1 MSFRSASL
9 SMLLVCAAVVSLQ
22 FSLCQRYCW
31 AEAATEKLTLQRI
44 FQSKDFDEQR
54 VGSFQWS
61 RLSNSYFSL
70 EKDNPQAKFVSLM
83 RINIETGAKEVV
95 IAGNLLIPPGSEQP
109 LALQRFQF
117 TEDESKLL
125 IYTNSQKVWRQNTRG
140 DYWLFDLKQQKLTKL
155 GGTTPPA
162 QMMFAKISPD
172 QSKVAFVYAHN
183 LYVQSLTD
191 WTVTPLTTDGSETLI
206 NGTSD
211 WVNEE
216 ELAIR
221 DGWRWSPDSQSI
233 AFYQF
238 DTTGVPRFTMIDH
251 GQQNYP
257 KVITFPYPKVGE
269 KNSSTRIG
277 VVPVTGGKPTWIEL
291 PGDPRE
297 HYIPQVE
304 WTPAGGQLLIQQM
317 NRPQNRNVVFLA
329 DVASGKL
336 RTVLTEVEETWI
348 ENDNPVK
355 WLAGGKEF
363 LWISERSGWRHV
375 YRANLESGELQVVT
389 RGSFDV
395 IDVEAIDETK
405 GILYFAASPE
415 NPTQRYLYQ
424 VPLSGG
430 EIQRVTPAGQSGWHT
445 YQIAPSFEVAIHT
458 FSNLTTP
465 PRTEVVRLAGH
476 EVVRTLADN
485 QALQEKLAQWKIP
498 LPELFRIDIGNGVEL
513 DGWRFSPGT
522 IQGEKEHPV
531 LFHVYGEP
539 HGQVVRDVWMG
550 KRGLWYS
557 MLAQEGY
564 IVAAVDNRGTMSPR
578 GRDFRKCVYKQIGL
592 LASQEQALAVKAL
605 LAKWPEADPARI
617 GIWGWSGGGSMSLNA
632 LFRYPEIYKMA
643 IAVAPM
649 PNQKLYDTI
658 YQERYMGLLG
668 DNQEGYK
675 QGSPTTFAKQ
685 LQGDLLLIHG
695 TGDDNC
701 HYQATEQ
708 LMNELIAHGKQFS
721 VMPYPSRSHS
731 ISEGRGTNFHLYQ
744 LMTDYIHEKLPLKS
758 LPQSEKV
765 PVPVAVE
772 DKTQPGISQD
782 LEEPVEKAKSGV
794 EAYDEAF
801 IQGWTVRIHRQ
812 LKLENPEKLKK
823 ALELLEAQLKEI
835 VQLVPPN
842 AVQELKKVTLWLSPE
857 YKGISPR
864 AEYHPNRQWLVANNR
879 LPEMAKG
886 VEFTNVR
893 IFAEETRRMPNFALH
908 ELAHAYH
915 DRVLKGGFGNV
926 DVAKAY
932 EAAKESKKYEQVEQR
947 FGNGRST
954 KAKAYALT
962 NPMEYFAESSEAY
975 FVTNDFF
982 PFNREELIQHDPS
995 LVPVLKQLW
1004 GER

>member
-1 MSFRSASL
+1 MSSRSYVL
-9 SMLLVCAAVVSLQ
+9 SMLLVGAVVFSLQ
-22 FSLCQRYCW
+22 FSLRHQLV
-31 AEAATEKLTLQRI
+31 AADAATEKLTLDRI
-44 FQSKDFDEQR
+44 LNSKDFDEQR

-61 RLSNSYFSL
+61 RLSNSYFSF
-70 EKDNPQAKFVSLM
+70 EKENPEAKLVSLM
-83 RINIETGAKEVV
+83 RINIETGAKEVI

-109 LALQRFQF
+109 LAVQRFQF
-117 TEDESKLL
+117 TQDESKLL

-155 GGTTPPA
+155 GGTTPSA

-172 QSKVAFVYAHN
+172 QTKVAFVYAHN

-257 KVITFPYPKVGE
+257 EVITFPYPKVGE
-269 KNSSTRIG
+269 KNSSTRVG
-277 VVPVTGGKPTWIEL
+277 VVNISGGKLTWIEL

-317 NRPQNRNVVFLA
+317 NRPQNRNIVFLV
-329 DVASGKL
+329 DVTSGKL
-336 RTVLTEVEETWI
+336 RTVMTEVEETWI

-375 YRANLESGELQVVT
+375 YRANLESGELVAITQ
-389 RGSFDV
+389 GAFDV
-395 IDVEAIDETK
+395 IDVEAIDEPK
-405 GILYFAASPE
+405 GMLYFAASPE

-424 VPLSGG
+424 VPLRGG

-465 PRTEVVRLAGH
+465 PRTEVVRLPGH

-485 QALQEKLAQWKIP
+485 QVLKDKLAQWKFP
-498 LPELFRIDIGNGVEL
+498 QPELFRVDIGNGIEL
-513 DGWRFSPGT
+513 DGWRFAPAHT
-522 IQGEKEHPV
+522 KGEKQHP
-531 LFHVYGEP
+531 LFLHVYGEP

-550 KRGLWYS
+550 KRGFWYS

-605 LAKWPEADPARI
+605 LAKWPFADPARV

-649 PNQKLYDTI
+649 PNQMLYDTI

-744 LMTDYIHEKLPLKS
+744 LMTNYIHEKLPLKS
-758 LPQSEKV
+758 APASEKV
-765 PVPVAVE
+765 PVPVAVA
-772 DKTQPGISQD
+772 DKTQPGTSQASK
-782 LEEPVEKAKSGV
+782 EPVENAESGA
-794 EAYDEAF
+794 EAYDQAL

-812 LKLENPEKLKK
+812 LKAENPEKLKK
-823 ALELLEAQLKEI
+823 ALELLEAQLKEV
-835 VQLVPPN
+835 VQVVPPK
-842 AVQELKKVTLWLSPE
+842 AVQELKKVTLWFSPE
-857 YKGISPR
+857 YKGIAPH
-864 AEYHPNRQWLVANNR
+864 AEYHPSRQWLVANNR
-879 LPEMAKG
+879 LPEMARA

-893 IFAEETRRMPNFALH
+893 IFEEETRRMPNFALH

-915 DRVLKGGFGNV
+915 DRVLKGGYGNAEV
-926 DVAKAY
+926 TRAY
-932 EAAKESKKYEQVEQR
+932 EAAKESKVR
-947 FGNGRST
+947 AGRTAVCEWSFH
-954 KAKAYALT
+954 KNQGLCADQSDGVLRR
-962 NPMEYFAESSEAY
+962 SERGLLL
-975 FVTNDFF
+975 D
-982 PFNREELIQHDPS
+982 Q
-995 LVPVLKQLW
+995 
-1004 GER
+1004 

>member
-1 MSFRSASL
+1 MNYRSLYLSAVVASAVVL
-9 SMLLVCAAVVSLQ
+9 SMQ
-22 FSLCQRYCW
+22 FSPGHRVS
-31 AEAATEKLTLQRI
+31 AADNPAEKLTLDRI
-44 FQSKDFDEQR
+44 FNSKDFDEQR

-61 RLSNSYFSL
+61 RLSNSYFSF
-70 EKDNPQAKFVSLM
+70 EKENPEAKFVSLM

-109 LALQRFQF
+109 LAVQRFQF
-117 TEDESKLL
+117 TQDESKLL

-172 QSKVAFVYAHN
+172 QTKVAFVYVHN

-277 VVPVTGGKPTWIEL
+277 VINISGGKPKWIEL

-317 NRPQNRNVVFLA
+317 NRPQNRNVVSLA
-329 DVASGKL
+329 DVTSGKL
-336 RTVLTEVEETWI
+336 RTVMTEVEETWI

-375 YRANLESGELQVVT
+375 YRANLESGELVAITQ
-389 RGSFDV
+389 GAFDV

-424 VPLSGG
+424 VPLRGG
-430 EIQRVTPAGQSGWHT
+430 DIQRVTPAGQSGWHT

-465 PRTEVVRLAGH
+465 PLTEVVRLPSH

-485 QALQEKLAQWKIP
+485 QVLKDKLAQWKFP
-498 LPELFRIDIGNGVEL
+498 QPELFRVDIGNGIEL
-513 DGWRFSPGT
+513 DGWRFAPT
-522 IQGEKEHPV
+522 LTKGEKQHP
-531 LFHVYGEP
+531 LFLHVYGEP

-550 KRGLWYS
+550 KRGFWYS

-605 LAKWPEADPARI
+605 LAKWPFADPDRV

-658 YQERYMGLLG
+658 YQERYMGLLS
-668 DNQEGYK
+668 DNEEGYK

-744 LMTDYIHEKLPLKS
+744 LMTNYIHEKLPLKS
-758 LPQSEKV
+758 SPASEKA
-765 PVPVAVE
+765 PVPVAVA
-772 DKTQPGISQD
+772 DKTQPGISQASK
-782 LEEPVEKAKSGV
+782 EPVENAESGA
-794 EAYDEAF
+794 EAYDQAL

-812 LKLENPEKLKK
+812 LKGENPEKLKK
-823 ALELLEAQLKEI
+823 ALELLEAQLKEV
-835 VQLVPPN
+835 VQVVPPM
-842 AVQELKKVTLWLSPE
+842 AVQELKKVTIWLSPE
-857 YKGISPR
+857 YKGIPPK
-864 AEYHPNRQWLVANNR
+864 AVYHPSRQWLVANNR
-879 LPEMAKG
+879 LPEMARA

-893 IFAEETRRMPNFALH
+893 IFEEESRRMPNITLH

-915 DRVLKGGFGNV
+915 DRVLKGGYGN
-926 DVAKAY
+926 AEIIRAY
-932 EAAKESKKYEQVEQR
+932 EAAKESGKYEQVEQR
-947 FGNGRST
+947 FGNGRSVKT
-954 KAKAYALT
+954 RAYAMT
-962 NPMEYFAESSEAY
+962 SPMEYFSESSEAY
-975 FVTNDFF
+975 FSTNDFF
-982 PFNREELIQHDPS
+982 PFNREELVQHDPS
-995 LVPVLKQLW
+995 LVPVLKELW